1 MQVFLVWITL
11 MADEDP
17 FFAACRKG
25 ETEQVRVALSEGED
39 PNKVDQNGN
48 PAVVLAA
55 GAGHLGVV
63 ELLLALPGVRV
74 NEVDQQGWTA
84 LHEAAQY
91 GHAPVV
97 EVLLAHPDI
106 RVNKVDQWG
115 WTALHIA
122 ARNGHAPV
130 VEFLLNHPDTQRG
143 IRALHL
149 AESNLEIL
157 NLEILVELKQR
168 REERMRWEHF
178 ENFYK
183 NTHFHVFTLIVPGS
197 KGGRWQG
204 C

>member
-1 MQVFLVWITL
+1 

-17 FFAACRKG
+17 FCAACRKG

-39 PNKVDQNGN
+39 PNKVDQDGN

-55 GAGHLGVV
+55 GAGHLDVV

-97 EVLLAHPDI
+97 EV
-106 RVNKVDQWG
+106 
-115 WTALHIA
+115 
-122 ARNGHAPV
+122 
-130 VEFLLNHPDTQRG
+130 LLNHPDTQRG

-183 NTHFHVFTLIVPGS
+183 STPFHVSSLIVPGS